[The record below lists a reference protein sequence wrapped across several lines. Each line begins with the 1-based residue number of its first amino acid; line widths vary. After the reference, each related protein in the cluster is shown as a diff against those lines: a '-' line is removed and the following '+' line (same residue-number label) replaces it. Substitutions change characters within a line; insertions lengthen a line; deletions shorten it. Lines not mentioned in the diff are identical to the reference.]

1 MRLFKQR
8 SLLLA
13 AVAIVG
19 LGGIAAAQVRRPA
32 QQPAAPRGGQ
42 TAQAAPAQNMDHE
55 LAVCV
60 ALENDNEI
68 AMAKLA
74 QTRAESKE
82 VTKFAQMM
90 EKDHSQFA
98 EDLKRFAGDIA
109 ALRQAR
115 PVRES
120 DERTKN
126 EPARSADGG
135 TARREA
141 APRENPPAAAR
152 PAGANA
158 QPANFHIQLKAELA
172 DECLQS
178 AQHELL
184 DKKGAEFD
192 ACYVGMQLAAHMHMV
207 DTLKVFERHAS
218 PELKQKFQKGAE
230 TAQKHFDRAKQLMK
244 DLDGVHT
251 ARRDK
256 DAK

>member
-1 MRLFKQR
+1 MEEDMRSFKQR
-8 SLLLA
+8 SVLLA
-13 AVAIVG
+13 AVAAIG
-19 LGGIAAAQVRRPA
+19 LAGIAAAQVRRPA
-32 QQPAAPRGGQ
+32 QQPAAPRAGQ
-42 TAQAAPAQNMDHE
+42 PAQAAPAQNVDHE

-98 EDLKRFAGDIA
+98 EDLKRFVGDIA
-109 ALRQAR
+109 ALRQTRR
-115 PVRES
+115 PLRERY
-120 DERTKN
+120 ERTKN
-126 EPARSADGG
+126 EPARSAEGD

-141 APRENPPAAAR
+141 PPRENPSPAAR
-152 PAGANA
+152 PAGVAP

-184 DKKGAEFD
+184 DKKGAEF
-192 ACYVGMQLAAHMHMV
+192 
-207 DTLKVFERHAS
+207 
-218 PELKQKFQKGAE
+218 
-230 TAQKHFDRAKQLMK
+230 
-244 DLDGVHT
+244 
-251 ARRDK
+251 
-256 DAK
+256 